1 MNRPVNFCKKWLQKT
16 PNALLCVLGAVL
28 FLLVFY
34 TLAFRTPL
42 NQIWLA
48 PNMDN
53 DEVFYNRQ
61 VVSVISK
68 GGPQGYFGYEESHAD
83 LGNYG
88 TWGPFLIWLYALPG
102 FIFGSSVNTMLWC
115 NIFFTV
121 AGMAVFARAARLSVW
136 QQIVFLLG
144 TVCLWRPLS
153 AAFGGSSEPLHY
165 GLLLLLIGATMSL
178 KRHFSAGWFAAAL
191 AACALE
197 TICRP
202 YALLF
207 FVFPVV
213 AVWPVVRRRRL
224 CFGVAAVS
232 FGTALFSMAKLAAP
246 YFSDGGI
253 DFTAVQM
260 ALQGDPMGGIWY
272 ELQDAGAL
280 LQRIWTW
287 DILPTLQGDP
297 QYVGTACVMFAV
309 MFLVSIGLL
318 IYDICR
324 GRQIRWK
331 VCLLVCVG
339 IVALALLFLYDL
351 NARHLVE
358 LCVLMLAVWMI
369 EDAGKGV
376 VWLPVIALAL
386 LPLNMTRSSLSTW
399 FPEMGYQITAVEEAL
414 TERVESRDSDDPW
427 DHTLA
432 YSYADDVFHGY
443 LYAVPAGMGIQFDHN
458 TYLADPDKAILSRYA
473 MVGHG
478 GEAEARLLQDGWQ
491 EVISTQDLV
500 GYERPEA
507 AA

>member
-1 MNRPVNFCKKWLQKT
+1 MNRPVNLCKKWLQKT

-88 TWGPFLIWLYALPG
+88 TWGPVLIWLYALPG
-102 FIFGSSVNTMLWC
+102 FLFGSSVNTMLWC
-115 NIFFTV
+115 NILFTV

-136 QQIVFLLG
+136 QQILFLLG

-165 GLLLLLIGATMSL
+165 GLLLLLIGATVSL
-178 KRHFSAGWFAAAL
+178 QRKFSVGWFAAAL

-207 FVFPVV
+207 FAFPLA
-213 AVWPVVRRRRL
+213 AVWNDKRRRVL
-224 CFGVAAVS
+224 CFGVAAAS
-232 FGTALFSMAKLAAP
+232 FAAALFSMTQLSAP
-246 YFSDGGI
+246 YFSSGGM
-253 DFTAVQM
+253 DFAGLRLLFQGDAAGAVQ
-260 ALQGDPMGGIWY
+260 Y
-272 ELQDAGAL
+272 ELERAGRELYTAWL
-280 LQRIWTW
+280 SIV
-287 DILPTLQGDP
+287 PTLRGDP
-297 QYVGTACVMFAV
+297 QYVGAGCVAFAV
-309 MFLVSIGLL
+309 LMVVTLACLARDVR
-318 IYDICR
+318 R
-324 GRQIRWK
+324 GRPWRLKACALACAGVIALVLVFLYNIAPRHLT
-331 VCLLVCVG
+331 LLCVLLLG
-339 IVALALLFLYDL
+339 ALVVEDSRRAVVYLPVLALL
-351 NARHLVE
+351 V
-358 LCVLMLAVWMI
+358 
-369 EDAGKGV
+369 
-376 VWLPVIALAL
+376 
-386 LPLNMTRSSLSTW
+386 LPLNMQRSSLSTW
-399 FPEMGYQITAVEEAL
+399 FPEMGDQVTAVEQAL
-414 TERVESRDSDDPW
+414 TESQQRLDSDDPW

-432 YSYADDVFHGY
+432 YAYADGVFHGY
-443 LYAVPAGMGIQFDHN
+443 LYAVPAGMGIEFDYN
-458 TYLADPDKAILSRYA
+458 TYIADPANTIHSRYA

-478 GEAEARLLQDGWQ
+478 TDAEARLVRDGWQ
-491 EVISTQDLV
+491 ELVSTEDLIV
-500 GYERPEA
+500 YEQPQA
-507 AA
+507 ARE